1 MDQNSEGKVEGFSV
15 FGSLSEYRTD
25 PSSEEGS
32 MGCFPKSRESAIQQI
47 SALNCI
53 LGVIMSKVI
62 DSFRGKFHWL
72 SNFYS
77 CSVHYEGL
85 TFGNTEAAFQAAK
98 CLDMKERERFFSL
111 SGGQAKRLGKR
122 VELRPDWEDV
132 KIDIMRQVLKS
143 KFTQNPEL
151 REKLIATGDAELIEG
166 NNWRDFYWGV
176 CNGKGQN
183 HLGKL
188 LMEVRVELK
197 GE

>member
-1 MDQNSEGKVEGFSV
+1 MSE
-15 FGSLSEYRTD
+15 
-25 PSSEEGS
+25 
-32 MGCFPKSRESAIQQI
+32 
-47 SALNCI
+47 
-53 LGVIMSKVI
+53 VI
-62 DSFRGKFHWL
+62 DQFRGEFHWL

-77 CSVHYEGL
+77 CPVHFEGL
-85 TFGNTEAAFQAAK
+85 TFSNTEAAFQAAK
-98 CLDMKERERFFSL
+98 CLDMKERERFLGL

-143 KFTQNPEL
+143 KFSQNPEL
-151 REKLIATGDAELIEG
+151 KTKLIATGDAELVEG

-188 LMEVRVELK
+188 LMEVRAELMD
-197 GE
+197 

>member
-1 MDQNSEGKVEGFSV
+1 
-15 FGSLSEYRTD
+15 
-25 PSSEEGS
+25 
-32 MGCFPKSRESAIQQI
+32 MGYFPKSRKSAIQQI

-85 TFGNTEAAFQAAK
+85 TFSNSEAAFQAAK
-98 CLDMKERERFFSL
+98 SLDMKERVKFVDL
-111 SGGQAKRLGKR
+111 AAGQSKRLGRR
-122 VELRPDWEDV
+122 VELRPDWEDM

-151 REKLIATGDAELIEG
+151 GEKLIATGDAELIEG
-166 NNWRDFYWGV
+166 NNWNDRFWGV
-176 CNGKGQN
+176 CRGVGQN

-188 LMEVRVELK
+188 LMEVRAELVN
-197 GE
+197 